1 MTGSWWLV
9 LILVGAILGALIAS
23 SKNLNPWLG
32 VFLGGLLSLVGLL
45 LLAVMPKA
53 KPRDGV

>member
-1 MTGSWWLV
+1 MTGSWLV
-9 LILVGAILGALIAS
+9 VLMLVGAIVGALIAQ

-32 VFLGGLLSLVGLL
+32 VVLGGLLSLVGILI
-45 LLAVMPKA
+45 LAVMPKA